1 MFQTRLFCLLILV
14 GFALPQGA
22 FAQGRN
28 ALIDV
33 AALIEWRQDAD
44 LKVIEIVAP
53 NHRLPTAHIPGAQ
66 ISSFKGDGWVV
77 DYPGLP
83 GMLPPQ
89 DKLAALGARLNI
101 SPDDVIVL
109 VPTRADIHSYAAAA
123 RAFWTLRM
131 MGHKNLHLLNG
142 GLPAYQASDAPLS
155 SLVVTPTPGA
165 PYPQTDATD
174 QWITDSGG
182 VYAGDDYQTAP
193 LDIRPSDHSAGY
205 ITHPLVHNPGTIY
218 GAFNVPPLA
227 FVRDGMF
234 RPVQVLHQMMDDV
247 IGKPPGPI
255 VVFSDTG
262 YRAAIGW
269 FAIREV
275 MGHKDVRL
283 YDGGYVEWDD
293 LGYETYDS
301 RNDMGDA
308 LG

>member
-1 MFQTRLFCLLILV
+1 MLTPRLFCALIV
-14 GFALPQGA
+14 VVVA
-22 FAQGRN
+22 FPLSAFSGDRN

-33 AALIEWRQDAD
+33 GELIELRQDTAI
-44 LKVIEIVAP
+44 KIIEIVAP
-53 NHRLPTAHIPGAQ
+53 HRTAPSVHIAGAQ
-66 ISSFKGDGWVV
+66 VTHFKEDGWVI

-83 GMLPPQ
+83 GMLPPP
-89 DKLAALGARLNI
+89 DGLAKLGAHLGLRPTDL
-101 SPDDVIVL
+101 IVL
-109 VPTRADIHSYAAAA
+109 VPVDSDIHGYAAAT

-131 MGHKNLHLLNG
+131 MGHQKLHLLNG
-142 GLPAYQASDAPLS
+142 GLEAYLSFGAPLS
-155 SLVVTPTPGA
+155 ETAAAPNPGA
-165 PYPQTDATD
+165 PYTEDTATD
-174 QWITDSGG
+174 QWLTDSGN

-205 ITHPLVHNPGTIY
+205 ITHPLVNSPGTIY

-227 FVRDGMF
+227 FLRDGAF
-234 RPVQVLHQMMDDV
+234 RPVQTLHAMMDDV

-255 VVFSDTG
+255 VVFSDTS

-283 YDGGYVEWDD
+283 YDGGYVEWED